1 MSVDVV
7 VAEPSAPRPV
17 SAARRRLRTLA
28 RGTATPD
35 RLRRA
40 GAVLVVGCLL
50 FGVVSL
56 VSGAARTDAVR
67 DGGGR
72 IAALTVD
79 AAELYRS
86 LADADAM
93 ATSGYVSGGIEPAAV
108 RARYDED
115 IARAADRMVQ
125 AAAKLP
131 EDDPAAKP
139 VATISAQLPVYSG
152 LVETART
159 LNRQGLPLGQ
169 SYLDSASRLMRQT
182 VLPAAEE
189 LRRLQTASL
198 TSAYDRGDA
207 IPYVV
212 LIVGLAVLAAF
223 VDVGLQERRR
233 TNRML
238 NAGLLASGAALVV
251 ALLWWVVAG
260 FVAGAHISSAHEH
273 SDIATTLDD
282 ARTAVL
288 QARSNESLVLVA
300 RGGGSADTGFTAQM
314 DRVIGSDGNSGLLAA
329 VPGSEAIREATKAWY
344 EAHRRLRE
352 MDDGGRYT
360 DAVAS
365 ATGRDPAGSGVAFE
379 ALDASL
385 GQRIDTERAAFT
397 ESAGS
402 ASAAVTALTGGPA
415 LLALIAAGAAVAGI
429 GRRVGEYR

>member
-1 MSVDVV
+1 ME
-7 VAEPSAPRPV
+7 AAPSAPRPV
-17 SAARRRLRTLA
+17 SAARRRLRVLA

-50 FGVVSL
+50 AGVVSL

-72 IAALTVD
+72 IAALTAD

-108 RARYDED
+108 RARYDGD

-131 EDDPAAKP
+131 EGDPAAKP
-139 VATISAQLPVYSG
+139 VATISTQLPVYSG

-169 SYLDSASRLMRQT
+169 SYLDSASRLMRST
-182 VLPAAEE
+182 MLPAAEE
-189 LRRLQTASL
+189 LRRLQTESL

-212 LIVGLAVLAAF
+212 LIVGIAVLLAF
-223 VDVGLQERRR
+223 LDIGLQERRR
-233 TNRML
+233 TNRVL
-238 NAGLLASGAALVV
+238 NVGLLAAGAALVI
-251 ALLWWVVAG
+251 ALLWWIGAG
-260 FVAGAHISSAHEH
+260 LIAGGHISRAKEH

-282 ARTAVL
+282 ARAAVL

-300 RGGGSADTGFTAQM
+300 RGGGTADSGFTDQM
-314 DRVIGSDGNSGLLAA
+314 NRVLGPDGQGGLLAS
-329 VPGSEAIREATKAWY
+329 VPGSDNIRQAASTWY
-344 EAHRRLRE
+344 EAHRELRKL
-352 MDDGGRYT
+352 DDNGQYT

-365 ATGRDPAGSGVAFE
+365 ATGKNPEGSGVAFE
-379 ALDASL
+379 RLDAVL
-385 GQRIDTERAAFT
+385 GQRIDAERTAFT
-397 ESAGS
+397 DAAGS
-402 ASAAVTALTGGPA
+402 ASGAVTGLTTGPA